1 MISLPQ
7 LAELLGQ
14 NKKVIIINA
23 TVIAGILVLAL
34 YFFILPLRK
43 EIIRLG
49 PVKDSN
55 EKVIAAQKTLMNNKK
70 LRERVEKLN
79 TAIPENPDILKIG
92 SNIQTMAVKNGL
104 LLKSLSFSQSK
115 AEGNGG
121 SNLASLPN
129 NLDDFGVK
137 PIETDGLAAPAQ
149 PIALSVAMSTVSFT
163 VDVVGSQDNFKKFLQ
178 NLETNLRLIDVED
191 IKIPLNSKS
200 SNNDYHL
207 ELNAYYLPLSS
218 P

>member
-7 LAELLGQ
+7 LAELLRQ
-14 NKKVIIINA
+14 NKKIIIINA
-23 TVIAGILVLAL
+23 AVIAGMLILAL

-43 EIIRLG
+43 EIGRLG

-92 SNIQTMAVKNGL
+92 SNIQTLAVKNGL
-104 LLKSLSFSQSK
+104 LLKSLAFPQSK
-115 AEGNGG
+115 AEGNAR
-121 SNLASLPN
+121 SNIASAPSLE
-129 NLDDFGVK
+129 DFSAK
-137 PIETDGLAAPAQ
+137 PIETDGLAVPAQ
-149 PIALSVAMSTVSFT
+149 PIAPSVAMSTVSFT

-178 NLETNLRLIDVED
+178 NLEMNLRLIDVED